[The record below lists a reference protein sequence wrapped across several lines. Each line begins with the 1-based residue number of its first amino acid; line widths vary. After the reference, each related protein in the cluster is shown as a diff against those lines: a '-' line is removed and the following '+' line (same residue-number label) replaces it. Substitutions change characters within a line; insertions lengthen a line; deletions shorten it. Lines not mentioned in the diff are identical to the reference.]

1 MAAAWSAF
9 WPSGPGLWGPPL
21 GNWVL
26 PASLPERT
34 SHSAWPTRKWEAHE
48 FQKDCSRPLRKL
60 MGKQDCSH
68 LSLAGWFQKHQ
79 TTGLWLYN
87 KNNSCDCSLSFFWM
101 NIFSMLSPVLV
112 FMCITFFNC
121 HSSWAWEGEDLTFSA
136 FLSAQPSS
144 TSSFSSPRSCSSCAH
159 NDLDHASQST
169 TYSYN

>member
-112 FMCITFFNC
+112 FMCITFFNLR
-121 HSSWAWEGEDLTFSA
+121 SSQAWERGSNIFCFLVCPAIFYFLLFFASFLFFMCTQWPWSCFSI
-136 FLSAQPSS
+136 
-144 TSSFSSPRSCSSCAH
+144 
-159 NDLDHASQST
+159 
-169 TYSYN
+169 YNIQL